1 MSFSGSF
8 AVPFHV
14 RDGVIYDANDRK
26 VKLWGVNYYAPF
38 NHNFYNIEELG
49 KDHFAAIDE
58 DIRHFR
64 LLGVDFIRMHLY
76 DREITDRHG
85 NIVENKN
92 LAVFDYLVAQCAKN
106 GIYLMIT
113 PTVWWN
119 TVKTQIMMERFYA
132 FWNIGAQD
140 AFGFSN
146 YYANDAMLWDPGAI
160 ACQQNYLEQL
170 FTRASTVTGKRLPE
184 YANVV
189 VIELFNEP
197 RYPNKYLLEPDPDL
211 SNNAMWT
218 ATRPRGE
225 QRQVFVRLWQDFTAE
240 HPEEQNADRRF
251 TVFAAQLMQRY
262 FAALLPI
269 VRKHFGQ
276 RVLTAQ
282 HIGSE
287 TTFQETTKA
296 FIEAADIDVGT
307 LCTYLNVHGFDAV
320 NTDDCNHLTDAA
332 RWLEKFAGNDF
343 GSLGKIAYEFNAT
356 ATTNGYPL
364 AAIAAMYAKLDVQ
377 LAAFFTYT
385 PAAVAAWNPGW
396 LVHYLSAAHTPSRAA
411 GFAAAG
417 DIFRQHDPN
426 DDIAMTDDAWHGSN
440 YAIERKNDF
449 VFSKDD
455 HVFRYSSDNDI
466 DLGEVAALR
475 VVSGRGSSRFAAC
488 NGNGFYHLERQDA
501 ATWQLSLFP
510 RQQYVTSPERSRQY
524 RSMANRYINCLQEPP
539 VSILREEQVTFTMK
553 AFKIAGAT
561 SLANGNSIAP
571 DQNGALLLKPG
582 EYLLRL
588 EP

>member
-1 MSFSGSF
+1 MNFAGSF
-8 AVPFHV
+8 TVPFHV

-26 VKLWGVNYYAPF
+26 VKLWGVNYYVPF
-38 NHNFYNIEELG
+38 NHNFYNLEELG

-92 LAVFDYLVAQCAKN
+92 LAVFDYLVEQCAQN

-146 YYANDAMLWDPGAI
+146 YYANDAMLWDPDAI

-170 FTRASTVTGKRLPE
+170 FTRASTSSGKRLSE
-184 YANVV
+184 YENVV
-189 VIELFNEP
+189 AIELFNEP
-197 RYPNKYLLEPDPDL
+197 RYPNRYLLEPDPDL
-211 SNNAMWT
+211 NSNGMMA

-225 QRQVFVRLWQDFTAE
+225 QRQLFVRMWQAFTTE
-240 HPEEQNADRRF
+240 HPDEKDEDRRF
-251 TVFAAQLMQRY
+251 SLFSAQLMQRY
-262 FAALLPI
+262 FGALLPI

-287 TTFQETTKA
+287 STFPGTTKA
-296 FIEAADIDVGT
+296 FIEAADIDAST
-307 LCTYLNVHGFDAV
+307 LCTYLNVHSFDAV
-320 NTDDCNHLTDAA
+320 NTDDCNHLTYAA
-332 RWLEKFAGNDF
+332 KWLDKFASIDF
-343 GSLGKIAYEFNAT
+343 GRLGKIAYEFNAT

-364 AAIAAMYAKLDVQ
+364 AAIAAIYAQLDVQ
-377 LAAFFTYT
+377 LAAYFTYT
-385 PAAVAAWNPGW
+385 PAAIAAWNPGW
-396 LVHYLSAAHTPSRAA
+396 LVHYLNIAHTPSRAA

-417 DIFRQHDPN
+417 DIFRQHNPGDV
-426 DDIAMTDDAWHGSN
+426 IAMTPEAWSGNN

-449 VFSKDD
+449 VFSRDNR
-455 HVFRYSSDNDI
+455 VFRYSGDNDI
-466 DLGEVAALR
+466 DPGDIAALR
-475 VVSGRGSSRFAAC
+475 VVSGRGSSRFVAS
-488 NGNGFYHLERQDA
+488 NGNGFYHLARQDA

-510 RQQYVTSPERSRQY
+510 RQHYVISPERSRQY

-539 VSILREEQVTFTMK
+539 VSILREERVTFTMK
-553 AFKIAGAT
+553 AFKVTSAT
-561 SLANGNSIAP
+561 SLANGSSIAP
-571 DQNGALLLKPG
+571 DQNGTLLLKPG
-582 EYLLRL
+582 EYLLHL
-588 EP
+588 